1 MELVQIYF
9 KHYNNIIIITGT
21 GTNLNNF
28 DAFFF

>member
-21 GTNLNNF
+21 NLNNF